1 MPRDPAPIPP
11 ALKPFVPEPIARL
24 ALRPLE
30 AAKALGVCERT
41 LRALPGVPRLKLN
54 GGTVLYP
61 VAALERWLA
70 DRLERGPEAD
80 ATSAPAVA
88 PTSEGDADG
97 L

>member
-11 ALKPFVPEPIARL
+11 ALKPFVPPPIARL
-24 ALRPLE
+24 ALRPRE
-30 AAKALGVCERT
+30 AAESLGVCERT
-41 LRALPGVPRLKLN
+41 LRDLADVPRLKLN

-80 ATSAPAVA
+80 APAVPA
-88 PTSEGDADG
+88 GVPTSEGDADG